1 MFIHPFKAFLWH
13 LGTVEVDLRA
23 ASADGG
29 RHLGIESLDD
39 SLVEAEA
46 SLGPNLPAVIDALV
60 VEAVVPDADTLKCV
74 K

>member
-1 MFIHPFKAFLWH
+1 M
-13 LGTVEVDLRA
+13 
-23 ASADGG
+23 
-29 RHLGIESLDD
+29 GIESLDD